1 MEIGHGISAAGRSTA
16 EMADELVVSAN
27 TIKTQVIG
35 LYHKLNVHSREE
47 AIAEAT
53 RLHLL

>member
-27 TIKTQVIG
+27 TIKTQVSG